1 MKKIDL
7 NKKLLD
13 QDDKPVVSAGK
24 EIMLGQLLA
33 NFILSDNKDAR
44 WFDWALQLHKQEV
57 LEVSETDAKD
67 LEGFIKDNAKMT
79 TLVKGRLIHALI
91 EQQK

>member
-24 EIMLGQLLA
+24 EIMLGQSLA